1 MNSKERLVKAV
12 TFQPVDRVPVI
23 PIALSQSARLLNLDL
38 PSYQKSGQHIAD
50 GQLKLLELLGHDAVF
65 GIPHVVE
72 DLVPWGSPLT
82 YYQTGSP
89 TLSKIV
95 IRNFEDI
102 LTLKVPDPTNSA
114 ETKETL
120 KATNILAKA
129 VGHHT
134 AVIGGLIAPFSLP
147 SMLMGTGAFMK
158 LLLEEDKTGDR
169 YLKML
174 LDKCKQYAVAW
185 AKQMVNQGADIIVMA
200 DGIASQTVI
209 SRRLFEKHA
218 LPIIKETIKEI
229 PVPVVYEAVGSA
241 QGILDLIATTG
252 AVVAIL
258 DYTDNLEACKKIA
271 NGKIAIMGNF
281 NNIEMLNWN
290 AIKTQLEV
298 KKSINKVADGYGYV
312 VSSQGPEIPFNVPF
326 EVIETMV
333 RATKEFG
340 IYSPNGKT
348 NKIIYSPN

>member
-12 TFQPVDRVPVI
+12 TFQAVDRVPVI
-23 PIALSQSARLLNLDL
+23 PIALSQGAKLLNIDL
-38 PSYQKSGQHIAD
+38 PTYQKSGEHIAN
-50 GQLKLLELLGHDAVF
+50 GQLKLLEQLEHDAVF

-82 YYQTGSP
+82 YYKNGSP
-89 TLSKIV
+89 TLSKMV
-95 IRNFEDI
+95 IRKFEDI
-102 LTLKVPDPTNSA
+102 IDLKVPNPANST

-120 KATNILAKA
+120 KAINILAKQ

-134 AVIGGLIAPFSLP
+134 AVLGGLIAPFSLP
-147 SMLMGTGAFMK
+147 SMLMGTGLFMK
-158 LLLEEDKTGDR
+158 LLIEEDRNGDQ

-174 LDKCKQYAVAW
+174 LNKCKQYVVSW
-185 AKQMVNQGADIIVMA
+185 AKQMVDQGADIIVMA

-209 SRRLFEKHA
+209 SRRLFEKYVHS
-218 LPIIKETIKEI
+218 LVKETIKEI

-258 DYTDNLEACKKIA
+258 DYTDNLEECKKIA
-271 NGKIAIMGNF
+271 KDKIAIMGNF

-290 AIKTQLEV
+290 SIKTQLEV
-298 KKSINKVADGYGYV
+298 KKAINKAADRYGYI
-312 VSSQGPEIPFNVPF
+312 VSSQGPEIPYNVPF

-333 RATKEFG
+333 HATKEFG
-340 IYSPNGKT
+340 TYK
-348 NKIIYSPN
+348 

>member
-1 MNSKERLVKAV
+1 MNSKERLVRAA

-23 PIALSQSARLLNLDL
+23 PIALSQGSKLLNIDL
-38 PSYQKSGQHIAD
+38 PTYQKSGTHIAN
-50 GQLKLLELLGHDAVF
+50 GQLKLLEQLEQDAVF

-82 YYQTGSP
+82 YYKNGSP

-95 IRNFEDI
+95 IHRFEDI
-102 LTLKVPDPTNSA
+102 VDLKVPDPSGSL

-120 KATNILAKA
+120 KAINILAKG

-147 SMLMGTGAFMK
+147 SMLMGTGPFMR
-158 LLLEEDKTGDR
+158 LLLEEDKSGDK

-174 LDKCKQYAVAW
+174 LDKCRRYVVSW
-185 AKQMVNQGADIIVMA
+185 ANQMIDQGADMIVMA
-200 DGIASQTVI
+200 DGIASETVI
-209 SRRLFEKHA
+209 SRRLFQKYVHP
-218 LPIIKETIKEI
+218 LVIETIKEI

-252 AVVAIL
+252 AVVAII
-258 DYTDNLEACKKIA
+258 DYKDNLEECKKA
-271 NGKIAIMGNF
+271 AQGKIAIMGNF
-281 NNIEMLNWN
+281 NNIEMLYWN
-290 AIKTQLEV
+290 SIRTQLEV
-298 KKSINKVADGYGYV
+298 KKAINKAANGYGYII
-312 VSSQGPEIPFNVPF
+312 SSQGPEIPYNVPF
-326 EVIETMV
+326 EVIQTMV

-340 IYSPNGKT
+340 QY
-348 NKIIYSPN
+348 

>member
-1 MNSKERLVKAV
+1 MNSKERLVNAV

-23 PIALSQSARLLNLDL
+23 PIALMQGSKLLNIHL
-38 PSYQKSGQHIAD
+38 PSYQTNGEHIAK
-50 GQLKLLELLGHDAVF
+50 GQLTLLEKMEHDAVF

-82 YYQTGSP
+82 YYKNGSP
-89 TLSKIV
+89 TLSKMVIGKFEEIV
-95 IRNFEDI
+95 D
-102 LTLKVPDPTNSA
+102 LKVPNPASSI

-120 KATNILAKA
+120 KAINILAKQ

-147 SMLMGTGAFMK
+147 SMLMGTGPFMRLLLDEDRNGDQYLK
-158 LLLEEDKTGDR
+158 LLLH
-169 YLKML
+169 
-174 LDKCKQYAVAW
+174 KCKQYAVTW
-185 AKQMVNQGADIIVMA
+185 AKRMVDAGADIIVMA

-209 SRRLFEKHA
+209 SRRLFERHV
-218 LPIIKETIKEI
+218 LSLVKETIKEI

-252 AVVAIL
+252 AVSAIL
-258 DYTDNLEACKKIA
+258 DYQDDLEECKKIA
-271 NGKIAIMGNF
+271 QGRIAIMGNF
-281 NNIEMLNWN
+281 NNIEMLHWN
-290 AIKTQLEV
+290 SIKTQLEV
-298 KKSINKVADGYGYV
+298 KKAINKASYGYGYV
-312 VSSQGPEIPFNVPF
+312 LSSQGPEIPYNVPF

-340 IYSPNGKT
+340 TYK
-348 NKIIYSPN
+348 

>member
-12 TFQPVDRVPVI
+12 TFQSVDRVPVI
-23 PIALSQSARLLNLDL
+23 PIALSQGSKLLNIDL
-38 PSYQKSGQHIAD
+38 PTYQKSGEHIAN
-50 GQLKLLELLGHDAVF
+50 GQLKLLEQLEHDAVF

-82 YYQTGSP
+82 YYKNGSP
-89 TLSKIV
+89 ILAKTVLT
-95 IRNFEDI
+95 RFEDI
-102 LTLKVPDPTNSA
+102 IDLKVPNPSNSF

-120 KATNILAKA
+120 KAINILAKQ

-147 SMLMGTGAFMK
+147 SMLMGTGPFMK
-158 LLLEEDKTGDR
+158 LLLEEDRLGDK

-174 LDKCKQYAVAW
+174 LNKCKQYVVSW
-185 AKQMVNQGADIIVMA
+185 AKQMVEQGADIIVMA

-209 SRRLFEKHA
+209 SRRLFEKHV
-218 LPIIKETIKEI
+218 LPLVKETIREI
-229 PVPVVYEAVGSA
+229 PVPVVYEAVGST

-258 DYTDNLEACKKIA
+258 DYTDNLEECKKIA
-271 NGKIAIMGNF
+271 KGKIAIMGNF

-290 AIKTQLEV
+290 SIRTQLEV
-298 KKSINKVADGYGYV
+298 KKAINKVADGYGYV
-312 VSSQGPEIPFNVPF
+312 LSSQGPEIPYNVPF

-340 IYSPNGKT
+340 KYK
-348 NKIIYSPN
+348 